1 MSRRQW
7 IWLWT
12 WLLLFFIIFC
22 VWVKLKAKQDAREK
36 GMATAPIVTQAPQ
49 QAKLEKTTTKDI
61 SLKLSKEDG
70 HIKINGVFPSQQ
82 ALDKAIA
89 SLKPAANSIEKGT
102 IIIDKEANNPHIL
115 GAVGAVAKALS
126 SFKKGIVAY
135 HDRHITVEG
144 VAPTPAAQKALLQT
158 VENLDQNFTVTN
170 LTTLQPAP
178 KKAQPHAA
186 AAPLPAT
193 QAKPVAAK
201 ETPAETK
208 PETKTAPAAV
218 PTRHQA
224 SPKAS
229 ESLQAKLNRML
240 QGQRIQFRFA
250 SDTLT
255 QKSKKVLDRIATL
268 LQRYPDAKI
277 EIAGHTDSDG
287 AAARNMQLSLKR
299 AQSVK
304 KYLIQKGIQPARLV
318 AKGYGESRPLVKN
331 DTPAHK
337 RLNRRV
343 EFSVIH

>member
-7 IWLWT
+7 MWLWT

-22 VWVKLKAKQDAREK
+22 VWIKLKATQDAREK
-36 GMATAPIVTQAPQ
+36 GMATAPIVTQEPQ
-49 QAKLEKTTTKDI
+49 QAKPEKLVTKDI
-61 SLKLSKEDG
+61 SLKLTKENEN
-70 HIKINGVFPSQQ
+70 IKINGVFPSQQ

-89 SLKPAANSIEKGT
+89 SLKPAANSVEKGT
-102 IIIDKEANNPHIL
+102 IIIDREANNPHIL

-126 SFKKGIVAY
+126 SFKKGVVEY
-135 HDRHITVEG
+135 HDRHITIEG
-144 VAPTPAAQKALLQT
+144 TAPTPAAQKALLQT

-178 KKAQPHAA
+178 KKPQPHAA
-186 AAPLPAT
+186 VAPLPAT
-193 QAKPVAAK
+193 QAKPVAAQ
-201 ETPAETK
+201 ETTPAVKAENK
-208 PETKTAPAAV
+208 AAPAAE
-218 PTRHQA
+218 PTHQQA

-250 SDTLT
+250 SDRLT
-255 QKSKKVLDRIATL
+255 KKSQKVLDRIATL
-268 LQRYPDAKI
+268 LQQYPDTKI

-287 AAARNMQLSLKR
+287 PAARNMKLSLKR

-304 KYLIQKGIQPARLV
+304 KYLIQRGIEPARLV